1 MTIVPHDDPF
11 TPADERPDPSSES
24 PGMRPGIPRSR
35 PVPERHL
42 PPSSEAARLRV
53 GVRPLP
59 PDQWVS
65 EVDEDWPRVLA
76 MKADLL
82 GRRRDE
88 VAACDEGSPGCAE
101 ACAEAARGVARSV
114 GADVGGEGLDALIA
128 AARLVADDLCVLVPD
143 PDGRPRLSAAVL
155 CAPNRWRLAE
165 KMGATLSGI
174 HAPVAR
180 YTEDIASPVD
190 AVMMRLS
197 PDRPLW
203 RSNWG
208 IADHPALFQPDT
220 PPARPD
226 MDPRDLWLRV
236 EWQTLRRLPETG
248 AILFGIRT
256 WVERLADFA
265 LRDPWL
271 TDNLADLV
279 AKLPD
284 DVAEYKSIAP
294 YRDAIFAWLD
304 AR

>member
-1 MTIVPHDDPF
+1 VTIVPHDDPF

-24 PGMRPGIPRSR
+24 PGARPGIPRSR

-82 GRRRDE
+82 ARRRDE
-88 VAACDEGSPGCAE
+88 VAACDVATVRCEE
-101 ACAEAARGVARSV
+101 ACEEAARAVAHSVGVDVAGTGFEAFVAVARV
-114 GADVGGEGLDALIA
+114 
-128 AARLVADDLCVLVPD
+128 VADDLCILVPD
-143 PDGRPRLSAAVL
+143 ADGLVRLRAAVL

-165 KMGATLSGI
+165 KLGATLAGI

-190 AVMMRLS
+190 AVMARMS

-203 RSNWG
+203 RTNWG

-220 PPARPD
+220 PPATPG

-256 WVERLADFA
+256 WVEKLSDFA

-271 TDNLADLV
+271 IDNLADLV

-284 DVAEYKSIAP
+284 DVAEYKSISP

>member
-1 MTIVPHDDPF
+1 MTIVRHDDPF

-24 PGMRPGIPRSR
+24 PGAGPGIPRSR

-53 GVRPLP
+53 GVRPLAP
-59 PDQWVS
+59 AQWVS
-65 EVDEDWPRVLA
+65 EPDEDWPRVLA

-82 GRRRDE
+82 ARRRSE
-88 VAACDEGSPGCAE
+88 VAGCEPAVDGCDAACE
-101 ACAEAARGVARSV
+101 EAARGVARSV
-114 GADVGGEGLDALIA
+114 GASVEGAGLEALVA
-128 AARLVADDLCVLVPD
+128 AARVVADDLCVLVPD
-143 PDGRPRLSAAVL
+143 DRGSPRLRAAVL

-165 KMGATLSGI
+165 KMGATLAGI

-190 AVMMRLS
+190 AVMARLS

-203 RSNWG
+203 RTNWG
-208 IADHPALFQPDT
+208 IADHPARFQPDAPSPT
-220 PPARPD
+220 AGTA
-226 MDPRDLWLRV
+226 PRDLWLRV

-256 WVERLADFA
+256 WVEKLSDFA

-294 YRDAIFAWLD
+294 HRDAIFAWLD